1 MDNYRGNI
9 NGPNQSN
16 FNQNVNSSG
25 VRGGKIKTDSIS
37 KGLEKLLNEIEDKY
51 KLDKEVKNRAQ
62 KSCKLKT
69 LPIRVVHEYIIST
82 VRLVPA
88 NVRRSRN
95 IEVSGIMGSVLY
107 LSHLMEFRNLC
118 RVDFRDHPGITSLV
132 GLLGKFYKYKDCNY
146 EKSSCL
152 NAILESLELY
162 ESISMMRINTK
173 LSYKLLRVFYLM
185 VVYDNLID
193 ASAIAKLILEQVSLT
208 MNFLVND
215 GNRFPNRNRNGS
227 IGQRR
232 NSRINAFNTELNG
245 FNSFDDDINRESTSQ
260 RRSNTEN
267 GSKQSEIVNNRKRNV
282 NRFKDDDGFSDET
295 NNSSRPV
302 VESRSN
308 RFDNGNNTRNRKTDD
323 GTITNIKSKRKVN
336 DPSKNRIQDS
346 HSNKPKVT
354 KERIHTAKGDYNINV
369 IDGFGDDGF
378 GEPVVKTRKKYKRN
392 QNGQNGN
399 DSTGGNRKIENN
411 NDIKRKVES
420 HRPNNGMNAF

>member
-69 LPIRVVHEYIIST
+69 LPIRAVHEYIIST

-227 IGQRR
+227 MGQRR
-232 NSRINAFNTELNG
+232 NSRINVFNTELNG
-245 FNSFDDDINRESTSQ
+245 FNSFEGDINRESTVQ
-260 RRSNTEN
+260 RRNNVEQ
-267 GSKQSEIVNNRKRNV
+267 GRRQSEVINNRKENT
-282 NRFKDDDGFSDET
+282 NRFRDDDGFSDET
-295 NNSSRPV
+295 NNSNRPV

-308 RFDNGNNTRNRKTDD
+308 RVDSDDNAGTRKTDN
-323 GTITNIKSKRKVN
+323 GTTTKTKSKRKVN
-336 DPSKNRIQDS
+336 GSSKNRIQDS
-346 HSNKPKVT
+346 SNNSPKVT
-354 KERIHTAKGDYNINV
+354 RERIHTAKGDYNINV

-378 GEPVVKTRKKYKRN
+378 EEPVVKTRKKYKRN
-392 QNGQNGN
+392 QNGQDGN

-420 HRPNNGMNAF
+420 HRPSNGMNAF

>member
-25 VRGGKIKTDSIS
+25 VREGKIKTDSIS

-69 LPIRVVHEYIIST
+69 LPIRMVHEYIIST

-146 EKSSCL
+146 EKSSYL

-208 MNFLVND
+208 MDFLVND

-232 NSRINAFNTELNG
+232 NSKVNAFNTELNR
-245 FNSFDDDINRESTSQ
+245 FNSFDDNINRESTVQ
-260 RRSNTEN
+260 RKNNAEQGRM
-267 GSKQSEIVNNRKRNV
+267 QSEVINNRKGNT
-282 NRFKDDDGFSDET
+282 NRFRDDDGFSDET
-295 NNSSRPV
+295 NNTNNNRPV

-308 RFDNGNNTRNRKTDD
+308 RVDSGESDGNRKTNN
-323 GTITNIKSKRKVN
+323 GIATNTKSKRKVN
-336 DPSKNRIQDS
+336 GSSKNRIQDS
-346 HSNKPKVT
+346 PSNNLRVT

-378 GEPVVKTRKKYKRN
+378 EEPVVKTRKKYKRN
-392 QNGQNGN
+392 QNRNN
-399 DSTGGNRKIENN
+399 STIGNRKIENNN

-420 HRPNNGMNAF
+420 HRPSNGMSAF